1 MVVNPETSEVGFS
14 YQMRMLD
21 IFRHLCLTNQNDVRA
36 NLLTV
41 FKEIDWDSFQEYKI
55 DEWGITVEQL
65 LEILSQIDF
74 YLPNHSQPYQSMI
87 VFTTWLSLPEASENL
102 VFTINSIQLA
112 EAIEK
117 AREFK
122 DGELER
128 TRTSDLLDVNEAL

>member
-1 MVVNPETSEVGFS
+1 MVGNPETSELGFS
-14 YQMRMLD
+14 YQLRMLD
-21 IFRHLCLTNQNDVRA
+21 IFRHLCLTNQSDVRR
-36 NLLTV
+36 NLFTEFEQL
-41 FKEIDWDSFQEYKI
+41 DWDSFQEFMI
-55 DEWGITVEQL
+55 DEWGITVKQL
-65 LEILSQIDF
+65 IEILSQIDF

-102 VFTINSIQLA
+102 VFTVNSIQLA

-117 AREFK
+117 AKTLK